1 MRLTTSRSIIEID
14 KELTVFIIK
23 ELRKNR
29 SHKEIIRKVCERGG
43 FPWKEAERL
52 TILIEAQ
59 YKRTLAAPQ
68 TPWLLFFSIGILL
81 LGIGLLAINLQVL
94 LELVQ
99 KDVLVQ
105 ISSLQSG
112 SYRVTGFITGLGMTV
127 GGMVGLW
134 KAFSVIFPE

>member
-1 MRLTTSRSIIEID
+1 M
-14 KELTVFIIK
+14 
-23 ELRKNR
+23 
-29 SHKEIIRKVCERGG
+29 
-43 FPWKEAERL
+43 

-59 YKRTLAAPQ
+59 HKRSLAIPQ
-68 TPWLLFFSIGILL
+68 TPWLLFLSIAILL

-99 KDVLVQ
+99 KDVLMQ

-127 GGMVGLW
+127 GGMVVLW